1 MRRILAVFTAFFFV
15 FCSLPLFV
23 SADLPD
29 NDFSGDYHI
38 SLLELDDSSYLNFA
52 QHNDP
57 SAVSFSYG
65 DLYILAFTNRS
76 PSQTSGRVTMHFNIE
91 FSLSAPADFYFLTD
105 LTDLNSSVPTVSMV
119 PTLVL
124 NKDTNEQI
132 PSSSITTVSPF
143 LYSGP
148 YFSLT
153 YFYSFSDSSI
163 VSFPMSSDQITSFLS
178 FNCIPSLASG
188 RYLLHFKM
196 YFDSPLGDFNI
207 PLGFFLDQ
215 TVTGD
220 PIIDFE
226 DGEITFS
233 EATQQIRDDMN
244 NVINDP
250 SSTDAEKQVAIG
262 IANSK
267 LEMLQSVSDS
277 KYAVV
282 VDSFDDNS
290 SDIVD
295 SYIVSGS
302 TDILPVVSQLNLLFA
317 DALTQ
322 AVTPEQGTLIN
333 TRYSVKLQQLKT
345 VFDVNYKKELD
356 GALSEEDFDDKQ
368 AAMDRTDE
376 LLQIESDALQI
387 FEDSE
392 YQSYLTFV
400 DWIHSTTEDPTVYR
414 SIFEF
419 LFEDPRSSSVH
430 PFLIIPFS
438 LVLVGVIL
446 ATTTVV
452 FRRRS

>member
-1 MRRILAVFTAFFFV
+1 MRRILAVLTAFFFV

-29 NDFSGDYHI
+29 NDFSGDFYI
-38 SLLELDDSSYLNFA
+38 STLELDESSGSYFA
-52 QHNDP
+52 QLNDP
-57 SAVSFSYG
+57 SAQSFSYG
-65 DLYILAFTNRS
+65 NLYILAFTKRT

-91 FSLSAPADFYFLTD
+91 FSLDAPADFYFLSHFSE
-105 LTDLNSSVPTVSMV
+105 LTSSVPTVSMV
-119 PTLVL
+119 PSLVV
-124 NKDTNEQI
+124 NKDTSEQI
-132 PSSSITTVSPF
+132 PISSITTVSPF

-148 YFSLT
+148 YSSLT
-153 YFYSFSDSSI
+153 YFYSFSASSI
-163 VSFPMSSDQITSFLS
+163 TPFPMSSDQITSSLF
-178 FNCIPSLASG
+178 FNCIPGLASG

-196 YFDSPLGDFNI
+196 YFDSPLGDFNV

-215 TVTGD
+215 TPTGD
-220 PIIDFE
+220 AITDFE
-226 DGEITFS
+226 DGEIGFS

-244 NVINDP
+244 TVINDP
-250 SSTDAEKQVAIG
+250 YSTDAEKQVAIG

-282 VDSFDDNS
+282 VNDFDDNS

-302 TDILPVVSQLNLLFA
+302 TNILPAVSDLNLLYA

-356 GALSEEDFDDKQ
+356 GAISDEDLLDKE
-368 AAMDRTDE
+368 AAMNRTDE

-438 LVLVGVIL
+438 LVLVGLIL

-452 FRRRS
+452 RRRS